1 MFIVLVF
8 LLLLSFLLQELAVRL
23 GSQLADAASKK
34 RLLDLERQQKEEELD
49 AWRQQREEEERRSKS
64 SQEDKRQELM
74 ERAYLKQKQ
83 LDDMIRDKWSSD
95 ASGKRKAAV
104 ADAKGEVAGV
114 PVDGA
119 ESVGENDPEVENE
132 APVVKKARA
141 GVSVSDE
148 LFGADSDSD
157 EDK

>member
-1 MFIVLVF
+1 
-8 LLLLSFLLQELAVRL
+8 
-23 GSQLADAASKK
+23 
-34 RLLDLERQQKEEELD
+34 
-49 AWRQQREEEERRSKS
+49 
-64 SQEDKRQELM
+64 M

-95 ASGKRKAAV
+95 GSGKRKAAV

-114 PVDGA
+114 PIDGA
-119 ESVGENDPEVENE
+119 ESVGENDPEAENE
-132 APVVKKARA
+132 APVAKKARA